1 MCNGHGEDAWH
12 YPIGF
17 VYDESNMIIARE
29 NRRIK
34 TEASL
39 LKGAIAAIFSN
50 AASRDFNNNLKSLPT
65 DVEPRN
71 QHEAPPEE

>member
-1 MCNGHGEDAWH
+1 MSNGHTEAAWH

-17 VYDESNMIIARE
+17 VYDESNMIVARE

-39 LKGAIAAIFSN
+39 LKQAIATIFSN
-50 AASRDFNNNLKSLPT
+50 AAARDFHANLKSLPT
-65 DVEPRN
+65 EVEPHRP
-71 QHEAPPEE
+71 ALPPEE